1 MKEIKAFIHRSSIA
15 DVVHALKAAGFRQ
28 MSFIDVQGTL
38 RALNEE
44 EREYSLEIGQEVIT
58 ETKLELFCEE
68 DQLEKAVE
76 IIQKT
81 ARTSQ
86 KVSGWLYVSD
96 LVAIAIDSS
105 SIDDQAR

>member
-68 DQLEKAVE
+68 AQLEQAVD
-76 IIQKT
+76 IIRKT

-105 SIDDQAR
+105 PYGE